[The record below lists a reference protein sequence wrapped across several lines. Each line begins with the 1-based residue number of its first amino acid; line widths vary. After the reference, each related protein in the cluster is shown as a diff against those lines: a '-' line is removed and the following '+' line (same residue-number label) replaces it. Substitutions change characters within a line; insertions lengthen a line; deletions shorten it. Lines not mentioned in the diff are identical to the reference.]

1 MRNLFIL
8 FGAILSSSCAQ
19 LPPSAIPNA
28 LSKQAKAVVFDIDG
42 TLTPNVFGI
51 AEARMDAANALSI
64 YANKGYKIIYLSTR
78 IRWLSAGIPSWLKE
92 HNFPDGSIHV
102 PQTNDDRNH
111 LYDFKTR
118 ILKDFI
124 DHGGN
129 IKFAYGDSSM
139 DFAAYAAVG
148 IPKDNVFALLRNGKT
163 LCESGDW
170 KECLIGWTNHL
181 DFVKKSVQPV
191 PTD

>member
-1 MRNLFIL
+1 M
-8 FGAILSSSCAQ
+8 Q
-19 LPPSAIPNA
+19 PMP
-28 LSKQAKAVVFDIDG
+28 
-42 TLTPNVFGI
+42 
-51 AEARMDAANALSI
+51 
-64 YANKGYKIIYLSTR
+64 YLSTPIKATR
-78 IRWLSAGIPSWLKE
+78 SSTSALVSDDFRPEYPSWLKE

-102 PQTNDDRNH
+102 PQTDEDRNH

-124 DHGGN
+124 DHGWN

-170 KECLIGWTNHL
+170 KECLKGWTNHL